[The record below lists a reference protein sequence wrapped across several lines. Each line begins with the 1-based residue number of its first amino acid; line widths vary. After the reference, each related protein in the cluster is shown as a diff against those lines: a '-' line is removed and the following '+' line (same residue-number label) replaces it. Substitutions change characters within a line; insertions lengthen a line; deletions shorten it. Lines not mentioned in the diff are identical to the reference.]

1 MKQATVKVKNVTKI
15 IKNRTIIDQ
24 CSFELYPGEI
34 VGFLGPNG
42 AGKTTT
48 IRMLVGL
55 MKPTSG
61 EISIQNHH
69 IGTELESALSHIGA
83 IVENP
88 ELYKHLTGYQNLELF
103 VRMSDDVPLARIDE
117 VVKMVHLEGRIH
129 EKVSTYS
136 LGMRQRLGLAQA
148 LLHKPSVLIL
158 DEPNNGLDPAGIR
171 EFRDHL
177 KELADQHGLAIFVSS
192 HLLSEMELLCDRII
206 IIQNG
211 KIVGSKQISQQEEIH
226 GDEKHHKVKF
236 TVSAPLET
244 VRELLA
250 LNYADYDVEFSGDS
264 FEIVLPYLKVPEL
277 NKLLAKNDIDVFEI
291 QSVVESL
298 EDQFLEMTGGR
309 TVE

>member
-1 MKQATVKVKNVTKI
+1 MKQAVVRVENVTKT
-15 IKNRTIIDQ
+15 IKNKTIIDQ
-24 CSFELYPGEI
+24 CSFKLYPGEI

-61 EISIQNHH
+61 EIFIQNHQ
-69 IGTELESALSHIGA
+69 IDKELELALSHVGA

-103 VRMSDDVPLARIDE
+103 VRMSDDVSPERINE

-148 LLHKPSVLIL
+148 MLHKPSVLIL

-177 KELADQHGLAIFVSS
+177 KELADQRGLAILVSS

-211 KIVGSKQISQQEEIH
+211 KIMGSKQISKQGKAEGEEAH
-226 GDEKHHKVKF
+226 RKVKF
-236 TVSAPLET
+236 TLTPPLEA
-244 VRELLA
+244 VRDLLA
-250 LNYADYDVEFSGDS
+250 QNYADYAVEFFQDS
-264 FEIVLPYLKVPEL
+264 FLISLPYLKVPEL

-291 QSVVESL
+291 QTVVESL

>member
-1 MKQATVKVKNVTKI
+1 MKQAVVKIENLTKV
-15 IKNRTIIDQ
+15 IKDKTIIDQ

-61 EISIQNHH
+61 DIVIQNHH
-69 IGTELESALSHIGA
+69 IERELEMALRHVGA

-103 VRMSDDVPLARIDE
+103 WRMSDDIPLERIDE
-117 VVKMVHLEGRIH
+117 VVKMVRLEGKIH
-129 EKVSTYS
+129 EKVKTYS

-158 DEPNNGLDPAGIR
+158 DELNNGLDPAGIKELR
-171 EFRDHL
+171 SHL
-177 KELADQHGLAIFVSS
+177 QELADQHDLAILVSS
-192 HLLSEMELLCDRII
+192 HLLSEMELLCDQIV

-211 KIVGSKQISQQEEIH
+211 KIIGTKQISSHEEEETE
-226 GDEKHHKVKF
+226 GTTRKVRFKLS
-236 TVSAPLET
+236 SAAEE
-244 VRELLA
+244 VRDLLSHTYPD
-250 LNYADYDVEFSGDS
+250 YAVEFDQNG
-264 FEIVLPYLKVPEL
+264 FVITLPVVEIPKL
-277 NKLLAKNDIDVFEI
+277 NKRLVQNDIDVFEI
-291 QSVVESL
+291 QIVEESL
-298 EDQFLEMTGGR
+298 EDQFLQMTGGR

>member
-1 MKQATVKVKNVTKI
+1 MKQAVVKVENVTKI
-15 IKNRTIIDQ
+15 IRNRTIIDK

-61 EISIQNHH
+61 EILIQNHQ
-69 IGTELESALSHIGA
+69 IGKELELALRHVGA

-103 VRMSDDVPLARIDE
+103 ARMSDDVCLDRINE

-129 EKVSTYS
+129 DKVSTYS

-177 KELADQHGLAIFVSS
+177 KELADQHGLAILVSS

-211 KIVGSKQISQQEEIH
+211 KIVGSKQITNKKQVEGEETYR
-226 GDEKHHKVKF
+226 KMRF
-236 TVSAPLET
+236 TLSHTLET
-244 VRELLA
+244 VRGLLA
-250 LNYADYDVEFSGDS
+250 KNYADYEVKFSDHS
-264 FEIVLPYLKVPEL
+264 FEIVLPYPKVPEL

-291 QSVVESL
+291 QTIVESL